1 MKKCELCKFW
11 TQLKPEG
18 ICSQNV
24 KLDNGI
30 FAKRI
35 TFDDYGCTLQEEDKT
50 KFDFRIWIDKEDKAH
65 ITGVFSKNTL
75 LLAKE
80 EIENKLKDFRWVK

>member
-1 MKKCELCKFW
+1 MKKCKLCKFW

-30 FAKRI
+30 LAKRI
-35 TFDDYGCTLQEEDKT
+35 TSDDYGCTLQEEDTT
-50 KFDFRIWIDKEDKAH
+50 KFDFRIWIDSKDETH
-65 ITGVFSKNTL
+65 ISGAFNRSTL

-80 EIENKLKDFRWVK
+80 YIENKLKETR

>member
-1 MKKCELCKFW
+1 MKKCKLCKFW

-18 ICSQNV
+18 ICSKNV

-30 FAKRI
+30 LAKRI
-35 TFDDYGCTLQEEDKT
+35 TSDDYGCTLQEEDKP
-50 KFDFRIWIDKEDKAH
+50 KFDFQLRIDSQDKVH
-65 ITGVFSKNTL
+65 IGGIFSKTTL

-80 EIENKLKDFRWVK
+80 YIENKLKDMR

>member
-1 MKKCELCKFW
+1 MEKCKLCKFW

-50 KFDFRIWIDKEDKAH
+50 KFDFQLRINSEDKVS
-65 ITGVFSKNTL
+65 INGVFSKNTL

-80 EIENKLKDFRWVK
+80 YIENKLKDMR

>member
-11 TQLKPEG
+11 TKLKPEG

-24 KLDNGI
+24 KLDNGT
-30 FAKRI
+30 FAKQI
-35 TFDDYGCTLQEEDKT
+35 TFSDYGCNIQEEDKT
-50 KFDFRIWIDKEDKAH
+50 KFDLRIWIDNNDKAH
-65 ITGVFSKNTL
+65 ISGIFTKGTL

-80 EIENKLKDFRWVK
+80 EIENKFKELKL